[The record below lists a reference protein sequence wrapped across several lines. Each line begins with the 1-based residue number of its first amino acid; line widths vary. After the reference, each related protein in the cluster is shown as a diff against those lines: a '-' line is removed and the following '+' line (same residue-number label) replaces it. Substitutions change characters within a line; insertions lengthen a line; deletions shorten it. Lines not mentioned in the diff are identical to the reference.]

1 MSHTPVEAGSPGA
14 RSVGIVIVRLGAG
27 AVDDAQ
33 RRAIEELEE
42 DRCSTTVR
50 VVQVVNPADGG
61 WRPETGELADAES
74 RVRSVSLASGVDVI
88 ELAGNMGYGAAVN
101 IGARWLGD
109 VDALVVMTADARPE
123 PRTLVSLVEHL
134 QRPGVGLAAPSLR
147 IGDAWRCGGNWS
159 GRWGHARHR
168 DQDTTPA
175 DTGVDWA
182 DGCCFAIDGSLFRD
196 IGGFDPDTFMYGEDV
211 LLGAEV
217 RRRGRTVMVIG
228 AARATQTSGMRSRP
242 GAHGYLIAR
251 NELRALQRTGERGS
265 RARGTLTGLARAA
278 HQVRLAVTG
287 PDRDHSWRQSVG
299 MAWGV
304 LDGLRD
310 IGGPPPR
317 LLAGWGDIPLP
328 RTREPT

>member
-1 MSHTPVEAGSPGA
+1 MSHTPDGAGPPRA

-27 AVDDAQ
+27 PVDDAQ
-33 RRAIEELEE
+33 RTAIDEVEK
-42 DRCSTTVR
+42 DPFVATVR

-61 WRPETGELADAES
+61 SRPSSGERSDADS
-74 RVRSVSLASGVDVI
+74 RIRSVSVVDGADVI
-88 ELAGNMGYGAAVN
+88 DLAGNMGYGAAVN

-109 VDALVVMTADARPE
+109 VDELVVLTADARPG
-123 PRTLVSLVEHL
+123 RLALLRLVD
-134 QRPGVGLAAPSLR
+134 QIRRPGVGLAAPVLR
-147 IGDAWRCGGNWS
+147 IGDAWRCGGTWS
-159 GRWGHARHR
+159 GRWGHAQHR
-168 DQDTTPA
+168 DQDAMPA
-175 DTGVDWA
+175 DTAVDWA
-182 DGCCFAIDGSLFRD
+182 DGCCFAVDGSLFRE

-217 RRRGRTVMVIG
+217 RRRGLTVVVVG
-228 AARATQTSGMRSRP
+228 AAQATQTSGMRSRP

-251 NELRALQRTGERGS
+251 NELRALHRTGERGS

-278 HQVRLAVTG
+278 HQLRLAVTG
-287 PDRDHSWRQSVG
+287 PDRDHSWRQSFG

-304 LDGLRD
+304 LDGLRG

-328 RTREPT
+328 GTPRPT